1 MELYVILLGVIL
13 SATGITLLLK
23 KPEYQ
28 FEKTTSGKIIKFL
41 DYTES
46 IKIKRIKA
54 YGILLLIVGLMV
66 IGLGIYIMLIKK

>member
-1 MELYVILLGVIL
+1 MELYVILLGVII
-13 SATGITLLLK
+13 SASAFMLLLK

-46 IKIKRIKA
+46 KRIKRIKA
-54 YGILLLIVGLMV
+54 SGILLLIVGLMV